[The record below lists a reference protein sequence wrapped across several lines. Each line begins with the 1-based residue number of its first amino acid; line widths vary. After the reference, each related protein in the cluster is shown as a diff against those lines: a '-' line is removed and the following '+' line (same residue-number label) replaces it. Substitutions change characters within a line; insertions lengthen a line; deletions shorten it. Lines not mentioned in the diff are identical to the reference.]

1 MLPKREGEPQQN
13 QKERGITK
21 ERKKKDLKQKEKPK
35 QDKEEKTRWRNSRVY
50 QGQSG
55 F

>member
-13 QKERGITK
+13 QEERGITK
-21 ERKKKDLKQKEKPK
+21 ERKKRLKERKTQTRQGRKNKMEKFK
-35 QDKEEKTRWRNSRVY
+35 SMIY

>member
-1 MLPKREGEPQQN
+1 MLPKREGEFQQN
-13 QKERGITK
+13 QEERGITK

-35 QDKEEKTRWRNSRVY
+35 QDKEEKTRVY